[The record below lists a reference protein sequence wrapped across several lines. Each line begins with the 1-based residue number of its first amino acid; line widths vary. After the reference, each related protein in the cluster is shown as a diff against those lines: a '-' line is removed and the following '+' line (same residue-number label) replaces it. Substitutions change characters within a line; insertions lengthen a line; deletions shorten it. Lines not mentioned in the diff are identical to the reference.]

1 MSPFTLRLRL
11 ARSPGTRRSLGG
23 GGWRR
28 SGDIYVLFLSNFVSP
43 GQSRSRPTIWDF
55 EAERRWAPR
64 ALMVITCPQA
74 CGGRAVEASSC
85 ALRDLRGTRTAWVTS
100 TLILNTMQLAEQL
113 FFLSLFFS
121 ELDTLSFFLA
131 GFLNSFLEHLRFQPD
146 FSSSSSFFFWQS
158 KVIQMNPCQWK
169 SRCIFSHF
177 HRDGVT
183 AALRL
188 YFALIAQWILV
199 FYLMATY
206 IFLFL
211 FDIFGLFFLHDVLSP
226 HFSLV
231 FLMISFLC
239 SVYLI
244 CPTPVCLTWFFFCLM
259 MVPEK
264 QFNRR
269 F

>member
-1 MSPFTLRLRL
+1 MRRSPITRSHFRFRLYSEATRRRSPRPSPSAHVLNMSPFTLRLRL

-100 TLILNTMQLAEQL
+100 TLILNTMQLAEQM

-121 ELDTLSFFLA
+121 ELDTLSFF
-131 GFLNSFLEHLRFQPD
+131 
-146 FSSSSSFFFWQS
+146 
-158 KVIQMNPCQWK
+158 
-169 SRCIFSHF
+169 
-177 HRDGVT
+177 
-183 AALRL
+183 
-188 YFALIAQWILV
+188 
-199 FYLMATY
+199 
-206 IFLFL
+206 
-211 FDIFGLFFLHDVLSP
+211 
-226 HFSLV
+226 
-231 FLMISFLC
+231 
-239 SVYLI
+239 
-244 CPTPVCLTWFFFCLM
+244 
-259 MVPEK
+259 
-264 QFNRR
+264 
-269 F
+269 